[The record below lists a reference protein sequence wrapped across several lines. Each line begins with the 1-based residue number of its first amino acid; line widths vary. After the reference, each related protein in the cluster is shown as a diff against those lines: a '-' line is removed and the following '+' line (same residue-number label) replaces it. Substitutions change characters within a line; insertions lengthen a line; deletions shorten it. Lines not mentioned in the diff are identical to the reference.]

1 MSIKFTDWIL
11 EMQEDAEE
19 MDYIMFLA
27 KYGEA
32 NIDIWRD
39 YHDPNYEN
47 TNVDEYMSEG
57 CP

>member
-1 MSIKFTDWIL
+1 MSKMGRWVL
-11 EMQEDAEE
+11 EMQEDAEN
-19 MDYIMFLA
+19 MDYIEFIS
-27 KYGEA
+27 KHGEA